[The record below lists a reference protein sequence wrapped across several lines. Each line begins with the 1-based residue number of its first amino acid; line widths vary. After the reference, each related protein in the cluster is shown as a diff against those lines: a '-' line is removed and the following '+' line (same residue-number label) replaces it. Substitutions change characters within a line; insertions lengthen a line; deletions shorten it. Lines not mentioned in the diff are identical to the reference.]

1 MIQTLSLISVLI
13 IIIMLRRIVEILP
26 GVFACVLRWRECAKI
41 DAIVKVSRDR
51 DLTASALIIPMLL
64 VIQKHDLLPYRF
76 LTPMSPE
83 AGFGIIT
90 AIFIGYLALR
100 TAVAALILPQKS
112 HKKSRSADNSDR
124 TFFIILAVVTL
135 ACSWIL
141 SLIHVGAAL
150 FLRRRALACSWIL
163 SLIHVEASA
172 VRHTIIWLSAAI
184 YMLYLMR
191 KFQIFQSS
199 HSIFTAFLY
208 LCALEIV
215 PTGILVVSAIIF

>member
-26 GVFACVLRWRECAKI
+26 GVFASVLRWRECAKI

-141 SLIHVGAAL
+141 SLIHV
-150 FLRRRALACSWIL
+150 
-163 SLIHVEASA
+163 EASA